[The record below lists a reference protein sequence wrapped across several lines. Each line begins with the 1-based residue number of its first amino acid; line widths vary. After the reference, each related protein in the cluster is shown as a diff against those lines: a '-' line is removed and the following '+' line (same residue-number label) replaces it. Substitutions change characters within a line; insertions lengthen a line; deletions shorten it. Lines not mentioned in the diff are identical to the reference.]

1 MKLNIQKFQYGGRPF
16 FTAVANPFVNDP
28 AETTAAS
35 SKTTKKGSQL
45 LSDKTMNEL
54 MTKGNPNDVNR
65 FYKMLEAYESQAD
78 FGMGINRSQLYALQA
93 YANQVIQQ
101 GKYTDKAE
109 EFASKNGSWDE
120 IAVSQ
125 RGDLYVQDLKTGQ
138 LAMVRLNQYD
148 KTKQRALT
156 IGELLEQRRFAPDL
170 VNNSDVVTTIGNSV
184 GMEKINEYI
193 QDIIKTLGESDN
205 AREFYTDLASIVGEA
220 NAKKVTTQEYEAI
233 KGIAKEW
240 KALGKDAIFKIE
252 EHLKD
257 TNVQEGLAY
266 ILSVLPRNMQMQLH
280 ANWVAGLGQ
289 DYNKSDDYVTSVI
302 MNALSAGR
310 KVKHEFG
317 INYQNDVNKAA
328 GTKASTE
335 KTYNMTPLE
344 VFFDGNLNQTDIK
357 ITDPS
362 YNNQYQLQAKGVVM
376 GQLTGDNGKAVSN
389 APLSIALNATISKYL
404 DYNQVYIGD
413 QKVKESQLQNV
424 AYGHDNM
431 ATVWMPVDASG
442 EIDWRGFYAYQEAEQ
457 KCQDNNITDPQEKNK
472 IHALNGSFAR
482 FNAEGKLIQTDGVQ
496 QFFLTYGY
504 TTDGNM
510 GDNRYFQELKG
521 DEEDAAQQLIDAIY
535 NKTSAKATGLK
546 SMDNNGIFSDVVK
559 VPIFIKVSP
568 NAASD
573 ARIYAG
579 HGPIETNNHTQ
590 EEYMVRQQVLQQ
602 PLQEDEVITANSQ
615 LLYSEE

>member
-35 SKTTKKGSQL
+35 STTKKGSQL

-125 RGDLYVQDLKTGQ
+125 RGDLYVQDLKTGK
-138 LAMVRLNQYD
+138 LAMVRLNQYN
-148 KTKQRALT
+148 KSKQRALT

-205 AREFYTDLASIVGEA
+205 ATEFYTDLASIVGEA

-240 KALGKDAIFKIE
+240 KAMGKDAIFKIE

-280 ANWVAGLGQ
+280 ANWVAGMGQ
-289 DYNKSDDYVTSVI
+289 DYNKSDDYVTAVV
-302 MNALSAGR
+302 MNALTAGR

-317 INYQNDVNKAA
+317 INYQNEINKAA

-357 ITDPS
+357 ITDPT
-362 YNNQYQLQAKGVVM
+362 YNNQYQLTAKGVVM
-376 GQLTGDNGKAVSN
+376 GQLTGDNGKAISN

-442 EIDWRGFYAYQEAEQ
+442 EIDWRGFDAYQAAER
-457 KCQDNNITDPQEKNK
+457 KCEENNITDPQEKNK
-472 IHALNGSFAR
+472 IHALNGSYAR
-482 FNAEGKLIQTDGVQ
+482 FNAEGKLIPTDGVE

-521 DEEDAAQQLIDAIY
+521 EEEDAAQQLIDAIY

-546 SMDNNGIFSDVVK
+546 SMDHNGIFSDVVK
-559 VPIFIKVSP
+559 VPVFIKVSP

-579 HGPIETNNHTQ
+579 HGPVETNNHTQ

-602 PLQEDEVITANSQ
+602 QLQQDEVITANSQ

>member
-1 MKLNIQKFQYGGRPF
+1 MKLNIQKLQIGGVPLF
-16 FTAVANPFVNDP
+16 SASVNPMVA
-28 AETTAAS
+28 AEQQAQATTSAKSGRGDLISA
-35 SKTTKKGSQL
+35 KTL
-45 LSDKTMNEL
+45 EALDAN
-54 MTKGNPNDVNR
+54 GNPNDVRR
-65 FYKMLEAYESQAD
+65 FYEMMDQFERSAN
-78 FGMGINRSQLYALQA
+78 FGMGVNRSQLYALKA
-93 YANQVIQQ
+93 YANQVIMQ
-101 GKYTDKAE
+101 GKYTKSAE
-109 EFASKNGSWDE
+109 EYANKNGSWDE

-125 RGDLYVQDLKTGQ
+125 DGFLYVMDDEGKLSK
-138 LAMVRLNQYD
+138 VSLNKFD
-148 KTKQRALT
+148 KNKQIPLT
-156 IGELLEQRRFAPDL
+156 IGQLLEQRKFSPAL
-170 VNNSDVVTTIGNSV
+170 VNNTEIATTIGNSI

-193 QDIIKTLGESDN
+193 QDIVKTIGESK
-205 AREFYTDLASIVGEA
+205 TASDAYIDVAGIVGSA
-220 NAKKVTTQEYEAI
+220 NAKRMTTSELAAI
-233 KGIAKEW
+233 QSLAKA
-240 KALGKDAIFKIE
+240 KIDKDTIFKVKE
-252 EHLKD
+252 EMSD
-257 TNVQEGLAY
+257 TNIQEGLKY
-266 ILSVLPRNMQMQLH
+266 IMSVLPRNMQLQLR
-280 ANWVAGLGQ
+280 ANWVAQGHSVS
-289 DYNKSDDYVTSVI
+289 NSDEYIVDIISK
-302 MNALSAGR
+302 ALLAGR
-310 KVKHEFG
+310 DQSYKFG
-317 INYQNDVNKAA
+317 FDYDAPMNKAA

-362 YNNQYQLQAKGVVM
+362 YNNQYQLTAKGVVM

-424 AYGHDNM
+424 AYGHDKM

-442 EIDWRGFYAYQEAEQ
+442 EIDWRGFNAYQEAEK
-457 KCQDNNITDPQEKNK
+457 KCEENNITDPQEKNK

-482 FNAEGKLIQTDGVQ
+482 FNAEGKIIQTNGVE

-510 GDNRYFQELKG
+510 GDNRYFQKLTG

-559 VPIFIKVSP
+559 VPVFIKVSP
-568 NAASD
+568 NASSD

-579 HGPIETNNHTQ
+579 HGPVETNNHTQ
-590 EEYMVRQQVLQQ
+590 EEHMVRQQVLQQ

>member
-28 AETTAAS
+28 AETTTAS

-138 LAMVRLNQYD
+138 LAMVRINQYD

-240 KALGKDAIFKIE
+240 KSLGKDAIFKIE

-289 DYNKSDDYVTSVI
+289 DYNKSDDYVASVI

-362 YNNQYQLQAKGVVM
+362 YNNQYQLKAKGVVM

-442 EIDWRGFYAYQEAEQ
+442 EIDWRGFNAYQEAEK
-457 KCQDNNITDPQEKNK
+457 KCEENNITDPQEKNK

-482 FNAEGKLIQTDGVQ
+482 FNAEGKLIQTDGVE

-504 TTDGNM
+504 TTDGNI
-510 GDNRYFQELKG
+510 GDNRYFQKLKG

-546 SMDNNGIFSDVVK
+546 SMDNNGIFSNVVK
-559 VPIFIKVSP
+559 VPVFIKVSP

-579 HGPIETNNHTQ
+579 HGPVETNNHTQ